1 MQEKEQV
8 AYTLKVPAWQHL
20 PISVD
25 LETMGLGTDA
35 PVFAIGAVRFTED
48 GSPLPEDC
56 PGEFYQLINLQ
67 GQSPVEISALH
78 FWLEQLPA
86 ARNELLLSKDAPLL
100 HRALGNFSAWLLA
113 GYLRVGLVGQ
123 TFEGA
128 LWARGDRDSAWL
140 ETLYKRCGYPL
151 PYRYN
156 KVGNQRTLLDFAERH
171 LNLDVWLPRETV
183 MHHALHDARYQAE
196 CLQQVFKRYP
206 NLDHVV
212 EPE

>member
-1 MQEKEQV
+1 MQEQSQYIV
-8 AYTLKVPAWQHL
+8 KVPAWQHL
-20 PISVD
+20 PVSVD

-78 FWLEQLPA
+78 FWLEQSPE
-86 ARNELLLSKDAPLL
+86 ARDELMKSKEATTL

-113 GYLRVGLVGQ
+113 GYLRVGSVGQ
-123 TFEGA
+123 TFEGG

-140 ETLYKRCGYPL
+140 ETLYKRCGYTL
-151 PYRYN
+151 PYRYH
-156 KVGNQRTLLDFAERH
+156 KVGNQRTLLDFADRNLH
-171 LNLDVWLPRETV
+171 LDVWLPRETV

-206 NLDHVV
+206 NLDHII